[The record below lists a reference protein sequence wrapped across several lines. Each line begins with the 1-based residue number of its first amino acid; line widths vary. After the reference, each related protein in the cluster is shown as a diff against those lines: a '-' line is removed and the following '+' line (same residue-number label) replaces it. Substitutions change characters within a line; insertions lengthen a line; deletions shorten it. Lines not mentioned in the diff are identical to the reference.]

1 LFVREFAR
9 RGVHAAPR
17 SALAARGLQVA
28 HLAAARHLV
37 HAARQDMRGSGTMD
51 RTVIEGVRAWLP
63 ELSAIRQDIH
73 AHPELG
79 MEEARTSAL
88 VARELRALGIE
99 VTEGVGRFGVVGTI
113 QGTRPGQRVIGLRA
127 DMDALQIPEATGL
140 PYASRTPGVMHACGH
155 DGHTA
160 MLLGA
165 ARWLAAHRDFA
176 GAVHLIFQPAEEGR
190 GGAAAM
196 LADGLFE
203 RFPCD
208 AVYGLHNKPTMPAGR
223 FAIRPGPALAA
234 ADRFAVTFHG
244 TGGHGGSTPHLATDV
259 TVAQAHFVLALQSII
274 GRNVPAVEA
283 AVLSVGSIQGGSP
296 VSSNVMPAELTV
308 TGTARS
314 YTPAVRDLLERRIG
328 ELAHALAAAHG
339 CTAEVEYRR
348 GAPALVNHAE
358 QTAVAAATAVA
369 LVGEGAVNPNAAPV
383 TGAEDFALMLQA
395 RPGAFMFIG
404 SGKGPDG
411 TSPNLHTPHFDF
423 NDEIIPLGAAYWV
436 SVVAQELGGPRG

>member
-1 LFVREFAR
+1 MLRDGGGEAR
-9 RGVHAAPR
+9 
-17 SALAARGLQVA
+17 
-28 HLAAARHLV
+28 
-37 HAARQDMRGSGTMD
+37 MD

-63 ELSAIRQDIH
+63 ELAAIRQDIH

-79 MEEARTSAL
+79 MEEVRTSAL

-113 QGTRPGQRVIGLRA
+113 RGTRPGQRVIGLRA

-140 PYASRTPGVMHACGH
+140 PYASRTAGVMHACGH

-165 ARWLAAHRDFA
+165 ARWLAGHRDFA
-176 GAVHLIFQPAEEGR
+176 GSVHLIFQPAEEGR
-190 GGAAAM
+190 GGARAM
-196 LADGLFE
+196 LEDGLFE

-208 AVYGLHNKPTMPAGR
+208 AVYGLHNKPTLPAGR
-223 FAIRPGPALAA
+223 FAIRCGPALAA
-234 ADRFAVTFHG
+234 ADRFRVTFRG

-259 TVAQAHFVLALQSII
+259 TVVQAHFVLALQSII

-296 VSSNVMPAELTV
+296 VSPNVMPAELTL

-328 ELAHALAAAHG
+328 ELARGLAAAHG
-339 CTAEVEYRR
+339 CTAEVAYRR
-348 GAPALVNHAE
+348 GVPALVNHRE
-358 QTAVAAATAVA
+358 QTEVAVAAGRA
-369 LVGEGAVNPNAAPV
+369 LVGEMAVDPAFVPV
-383 TGAEDFALMLQA
+383 TGAEDFALMLEA
-395 RPGAFMFIG
+395 RPGAFMFLG
-404 SGKGPDG
+404 AGAGPDG

-423 NDEIIPLGAAYWV
+423 NDEIIPLGVAYWV
-436 SVVAQELGGPRG
+436 GIVAQELGGLPA